1 MKTGF
6 TYSAGL
12 LALLCTSACTL
23 VASRVPA
30 ATPTRSA
37 PPAVIQIP
45 EEAAAPEAMSVST
58 ASQATESPWPTSRR
72 AENVA
77 IAGVAQASA
86 NEEEARLAI
95 DGDPETHWNA
105 NLLGMQWL
113 TVSLDAL
120 HLATRIELVVEQMPA
135 GPTTHEV
142 WLGNGSGMQT
152 LHRRFSEQFTEQGQ
166 VLTIELDPPV
176 RVDAVS
182 ILTLNSPSWV
192 AWGEVR
198 VIGVQAEEPQR
209 PEGVSAWRLQ
219 RVAGGLEK
227 PVHLTHAG
235 DGSGRLFVVEH
246 PGRIRIVKDGS
257 VAERPFLDITD
268 RVKCCGEEGLVGLA
282 FPAGYA
288 NTGLFYVGYTNAVGA
303 TTVSRFASTSDPDAA
318 DPGSEEVLLT
328 VSQPRDNHNG
338 GHMAF
343 GPRDGYLYIGIGDG
357 GETGV
362 VVSPGLGLDTLLG
375 KILRIDVGSGPEP
388 YRVPSENPFLG
399 VAGFRGEVWA
409 SGVRNPWGFAFDP
422 ATGDLYITDVGDA
435 LHEEISFQ
443 PASSAGGE
451 DYGWPAM
458 EGHICSPFFPT
469 SCSTDGLTLPVAAY
483 GHSEGCAIVGGAV
496 YRGTKHAHLNGAF
509 VYGDFCSGRIWALK
523 RTQGSNAGF
532 RQETWHAELL
542 LLGQAA
548 VPMSKV
554 GAGEE
559 GSLYAL
565 NYMTGSLYEIT
576 DR

>member
-6 TYSAGL
+6 THSVGL

-23 VASRVPA
+23 ITSREPA
-30 ATPTRSA
+30 ATPTRSD
-37 PPAVIQIP
+37 PPAVILIP
-45 EEAAAPEAMSVST
+45 EEAAAPEPLSVLT
-58 ASQATESPWPTSRR
+58 ASQVTESPGPASRQ

-86 NEEEARLAI
+86 NGEEARLAI

-105 NLLGMQWL
+105 NLHGMQWL

-120 HLATRIELVVEQMPA
+120 HLTARIELVVEQSPA

-142 WLGNGSGMQT
+142 WLGNGTGMQT
-152 LHRRFSEQFTEQGQ
+152 LHRRFSEQYTEQGQ

-182 ILTLNSPSWV
+182 ILTLSSPSWV
-192 AWGEVR
+192 AWGEAR
-198 VIGVQAEEPQR
+198 VIGVEAEEPQR
-209 PEGVSAWRLQ
+209 PEGDWAWRLQ

-227 PVHLTHAG
+227 PVHLAHAG

-288 NTGLFYVGYTNAVGA
+288 NTGLFYVGYTNAAGA

-362 VVSPGLGLDTLLG
+362 VVTPGLGPDTLLG

-388 YRVPSENPFLG
+388 YRVPSENPFFG
-399 VAGFRGEVWA
+399 DAGFRSEIWA

-422 ATGDLYITDVGDA
+422 TTGDLYITDVGDT
-435 LHEEISFQ
+435 LHEEINFQ

-458 EGHICSPFFPT
+458 EGHVCSPFFPT
-469 SCSTDGLTLPVAAY
+469 NCSADGLTLPVAAY
-483 GHSEGCAIVGGAV
+483 GHSQGCAIVGGAV
-496 YRGTKHAHLNGAF
+496 YRGAKHAHLNGAF

-523 RTQGSNAGF
+523 RSQDSNAGF
-532 RQETWHAELL
+532 RQDRWQSELL

-554 GAGEE
+554 GVGED

-565 NYMTGSLYEIT
+565 NYMTGSLYELT

>member
-6 TYSAGL
+6 AFSAGL
-12 LALLCTSACTL
+12 LALFCTSACTL
-23 VASRVPA
+23 ITSRVPA

-37 PPAVIQIP
+37 PPAVILIQ
-45 EEAAAPEAMSVST
+45 EEAAAPDAMSIST
-58 ASQATESPWPTSRR
+58 TPLETESPGPTTRR

-113 TVSLDAL
+113 TVSLDAF
-120 HLATRIELVVEQMPA
+120 HLTARIELVVEQRPA

-142 WLGNGSGMQT
+142 WLGNGSGTQT
-152 LHRRFSEQFTEQGQ
+152 LYRRFSDQYTEQGQ

-198 VIGVQAEEPQR
+198 VFGTEAEGSQQGE
-209 PEGVSAWRLQ
+209 EESVWTLQ
-219 RVAGGLEK
+219 KVAGGLEK

-257 VAERPFLDITD
+257 VVERPFLDITD

-288 NTGLFYVGYTNAVGA
+288 NTGLFYVGYTNAAGA

-357 GETGV
+357 GDTGAV
-362 VVSPGLGLDTLLG
+362 IIPGLGPDTLLG

-388 YRVPSENPFLG
+388 YRVPSENPFYG
-399 VAGFRGEVWA
+399 AAGFRGEVWA
-409 SGVRNPWGFAFDP
+409 SGIRNPWGFAFDP
-422 ATGDLYITDVGDA
+422 ATGDLYITDVGDT
-435 LHEEISFQ
+435 LNEEINFQ
-443 PASSAGGE
+443 PTSSAGGE
-451 DYGWPAM
+451 DYGWPTM
-458 EGHICSPFFPT
+458 EGHVCSPFFPT
-469 SCSTDGLTLPVAAY
+469 SCNADGLTLPVAAY
-483 GHSEGCAIVGGAV
+483 GHSQGCAIVGGAV
-496 YRGTKHAHLNGAF
+496 YRGRKHAHLNGAF

-523 RTQGSNAGF
+523 RSQGSNAGF
-532 RQETWHAELL
+532 RQDTWQSELL

-554 GAGEE
+554 GAGED

-565 NYMTGSLYEIT
+565 NYMTGLLYEIT

>member
-1 MKTGF
+1 
-6 TYSAGL
+6 
-12 LALLCTSACTL
+12 
-23 VASRVPA
+23 
-30 ATPTRSA
+30 
-37 PPAVIQIP
+37 
-45 EEAAAPEAMSVST
+45 
-58 ASQATESPWPTSRR
+58 
-72 AENVA
+72 
-77 IAGVAQASA
+77 
-86 NEEEARLAI
+86 
-95 DGDPETHWNA
+95 
-105 NLLGMQWL
+105 
-113 TVSLDAL
+113 
-120 HLATRIELVVEQMPA
+120 MPA
-135 GPTTHEV
+135 GPTTHEI

-152 LHRRFSEQFTEQGQ
+152 LHRRFSEQYTEQGQ

-198 VIGVQAEEPQR
+198 VLGVEAEEPQR
-209 PEGVSAWRLQ
+209 PEGDSAWRLQ

-227 PVHLTHAG
+227 PVQLTHAG

-362 VVSPGLGLDTLLG
+362 VVSPGLGPDTLLG

-399 VAGFRGEVWA
+399 AAGFRGEVL
-409 SGVRNPWGFAFDP
+409 GVWRTKPLGFC
-422 ATGDLYITDVGDA
+422 L
-435 LHEEISFQ
+435 
-443 PASSAGGE
+443 
-451 DYGWPAM
+451 
-458 EGHICSPFFPT
+458 
-469 SCSTDGLTLPVAAY
+469 
-483 GHSEGCAIVGGAV
+483 
-496 YRGTKHAHLNGAF
+496 
-509 VYGDFCSGRIWALK
+509 
-523 RTQGSNAGF
+523 
-532 RQETWHAELL
+532 
-542 LLGQAA
+542 
-548 VPMSKV
+548 
-554 GAGEE
+554 
-559 GSLYAL
+559 
-565 NYMTGSLYEIT
+565 
-576 DR
+576 